1 MISLY
6 ISQKTWLHQVPAGT
20 KLLALAAI
28 SIVVLPVGNILF
40 LALGGC
46 LVTLVYLSMGWSG
59 LSRLIGLRAMLPL
72 ILGLGIFQGFVI
84 SWELAA
90 LSVTRLLLMIM
101 LADLVTATTPMQEMM
116 RVILPWLRP
125 LRVIDLDPKKLS
137 LAVTLVIRFVPVLL
151 AQWQAQSE
159 AWSARSKKRSGFK
172 LIAPFMNE
180 TLRRTDHVAE
190 AIVSRVRR

>member
-28 SIVVLPVGNILF
+28 SIVVLPVDDVLF

-72 ILGLGIFQGFVI
+72 ILGLGVFQGLLI

-90 LSVTRLLLMIM
+90 LSVTRLFLMIM

-125 LRVIDLDPKKLS
+125 LRVIGLDPKKLS
-137 LAVTLVIRFVPVLL
+137 LAVALVIRFVPVLL
-151 AQWQAQSE
+151 AHWQAQSE

-190 AIVSRVRR
+190 AIVSRIRR

>member
-6 ISQKTWLHQVPAGT
+6 ISQKTWLHRVPAGT

-46 LVTLVYLSMGWSG
+46 VATGIYLSMGRPG
-59 LSRLIGLRAMLPL
+59 ISRLIGLKAMLPL

-125 LRVIDLDPKKLS
+125 LRVIGVDPKKLS
-137 LAVTLVIRFVPVLL
+137 LAVALVIRFVPVLL

-190 AIVSRVRR
+190 AIVSRIRR

>member
-28 SIVVLPVGNILF
+28 SIVVLPVDDVLF

-46 LVTLVYLSMGWSG
+46 VVAGIYLSMGRPG
-59 LSRLIGLRAMLPL
+59 ISRLIGLKAMLPL

-90 LSVTRLLLMIM
+90 LSVTRLFLMIM

-125 LRVIDLDPKKLS
+125 LRVIGVDPKKLS
-137 LAVTLVIRFVPVLL
+137 LAVALVIRFVPVLL

-190 AIVSRVRR
+190 AIVSRIRR

>member
-46 LVTLVYLSMGWSG
+46 VATGIYLSMGRPGTSRFVG
-59 LSRLIGLRAMLPL
+59 LKAMLPL
-72 ILGLGIFQGFVI
+72 ILGLGVFQGLLM

-125 LRVIDLDPKKLS
+125 LRVIGVDPKKLS
-137 LAVTLVIRFVPVLL
+137 LAVALVIRFVPVLL

-190 AIVSRVRR
+190 AIVSRIRR

>member
-28 SIVVLPVGNILF
+28 SIVVLPVDDVLF

-46 LVTLVYLSMGWSG
+46 VVAGIYLSMGRPRTSRFVG
-59 LSRLIGLRAMLPL
+59 LKAMLPL
-72 ILGLGIFQGFVI
+72 ILGLGVFQGLLM

-125 LRVIDLDPKKLS
+125 LRVIGVDPKKLS
-137 LAVTLVIRFVPVLL
+137 LAVALVIRFVPVLL

-159 AWSARSKKRSGFK
+159 AWSARSKKRPGFK

-190 AIVSRVRR
+190 AIVSRIRR

>member
-1 MISLY
+1 MISPY

-28 SIVVLPVGNILF
+28 SIVVLPVDDVLF

-46 LVTLVYLSMGWSG
+46 VVAGIYLSMGRPG
-59 LSRLIGLRAMLPL
+59 ISRLIGLKAMLPL

-125 LRVIDLDPKKLS
+125 LRVIGVDPKKLS
-137 LAVTLVIRFVPVLL
+137 LAVALVIRFVPVLL

-190 AIVSRVRR
+190 AIVSRIRR

>member
-28 SIVVLPVGNILF
+28 SIVVLPVDDVLF

-46 LVTLVYLSMGWSG
+46 VVAGIYLSMGRPG
-59 LSRLIGLRAMLPL
+59 ISRLIGLKAMLPL

-125 LRVIDLDPKKLS
+125 LRVIGVDPKKLS
-137 LAVTLVIRFVPVLL
+137 LAVALVIRFVPVLL
-151 AQWQAQSE
+151 AQWQAHSE

-190 AIVSRVRR
+190 AIVSRIRR

>member
-28 SIVVLPVGNILF
+28 SIVVLPVDDVLF

-46 LVTLVYLSMGWSG
+46 VVAGIYLSMGRPGTSRFVG
-59 LSRLIGLRAMLPL
+59 LKAMLPL
-72 ILGLGIFQGFVI
+72 ILGLGVFQGLLM

-125 LRVIDLDPKKLS
+125 LRVIGVDPKKLS
-137 LAVTLVIRFVPVLL
+137 LAVALVIRFVPVLL

-190 AIVSRVRR
+190 AIVSRIRR

>member
-20 KLLALAAI
+20 KLLALTAI
-28 SIVVLPVGNILF
+28 SIVVLPVDDVLF

-46 LVTLVYLSMGWSG
+46 VVAGIYLSMGRPG
-59 LSRLIGLRAMLPL
+59 ISRLIGLKAMLPL

-125 LRVIDLDPKKLS
+125 LRVIGVDPKKLS
-137 LAVTLVIRFVPVLL
+137 LAVALVIRFVPVLL

-190 AIVSRVRR
+190 AIVSRIRR

>member
-28 SIVVLPVGNILF
+28 SIVVLPVDDVLF

-46 LVTLVYLSMGWSG
+46 VVAGIYLSMGRPG
-59 LSRLIGLRAMLPL
+59 ISRLIGLKAMLPL

-125 LRVIDLDPKKLS
+125 LRVIGVDPKKLS
-137 LAVTLVIRFVPVLL
+137 LAVALVIRFVPVLL

-190 AIVSRVRR
+190 AIVSRIRR